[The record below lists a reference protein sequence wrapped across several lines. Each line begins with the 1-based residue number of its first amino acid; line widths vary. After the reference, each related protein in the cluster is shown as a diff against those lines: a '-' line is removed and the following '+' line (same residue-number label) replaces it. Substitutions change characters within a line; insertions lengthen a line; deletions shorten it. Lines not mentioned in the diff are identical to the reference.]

1 MASNYYIKL
10 YHEIL
15 DDPKMGKLPDWL
27 FRRAIELFL
36 LAGENDKDGLLQPVA
51 DMAWRLRADE
61 RRFAESLQAL
71 SKVGVVH
78 ETPEGW
84 MVTNFAKRQARV
96 PDDER
101 QRRKRERD
109 KKQDYYRHEPVTER
123 DIDID
128 TDKDK
133 ETDKDGEVEVEAEPR
148 KPAAAAA
155 INIKDPV
162 MVSYSENMGALTPMI
177 AEELIDLEKEYSA
190 EWIVA
195 AISEAVMKN
204 VHNLKYVLAIL
215 KRWKLQ
221 GFKKQKSGGQPA
233 AFGKKQTPAEAL
245 AEYAKEIGAVA

>member
-1 MASNYYIKL
+1 MASNYFIKL

-61 RRFAESLQAL
+61 KRLAESLQAL

-84 MVTNFAKRQARV
+84 VVTNFAKRQARV

-109 KKQDYYRHEPVTER
+109 KKQEYYGHEPVTER
-123 DIDID
+123 DTDID

-133 ETDKDGEVEVEAEPR
+133 DIDIDKDGEKEPEQPKPVVVVAEINR
-148 KPAAAAA
+148 KS
-155 INIKDPV
+155 PV
-162 MVSYSENMGALTPMI
+162 MIAYSENFGALTPLI
-177 AEELIDLEKEYSA
+177 AEELLDMEKEFTA
-190 EWIVA
+190 EWVV
-195 AISEAVMKN
+195 EALKICALKERR
-204 VHNLKYVLAIL
+204 NLKYARGVLL
-215 KRWKLQ
+215 NWKRD
-221 GFKKQKSGGQPA
+221 GFGGKAQA
-233 AFGKKQTPAEAL
+233 KTEGK
-245 AEYAKEIGAVA
+245 AKESREEFRRRVANAAGSV